1 MLTCLLE
8 FPRSW
13 TDTAATDRGCLRVR
27 RPTPPRPTEI
37 QRSLLPLAR
46 RRWRGR
52 RRTSEGRGREGEALN
67 PGRVRRGVLGS
78 CHRGAG
84 QGEQG
89 RRVRTGGAGAAAH
102 TGWERGR
109 RGGGRTWVW
118 AGGRCRFTKASGR
131 CRFTEGRTRGG
142 SLPLAALI
150 GSIDSWQAKLHQ
162 NVYPMQQPTWTM
174 RTCMHQLHLHV

>member
-1 MLTCLLE
+1 MLACLLE

-102 TGWERGR
+102 AGWERGR
-109 RGGGRTWVW
+109 RGTNVGVEMRTNVGVSR
-118 AGGRCRFTKASGR
+118 GGRCRFTEAIGR

-150 GSIDSWQAKLHQ
+150 GSIDLSKIF
-162 NVYPMQQPTWTM
+162 
-174 RTCMHQLHLHV
+174 